1 METLTA
7 FIPAEGKA
15 TVEGKNVS
23 RFIRQLAKVAGV
35 SERTLAQAVT
45 MAESQ
50 RSRMAANKKG
60 AVRAQTLYPL
70 RRVALLVEEA
80 GKTLSEPGVKEWL
93 STPNPYLDDVPPIL
107 HVRSDKELEKALS
120 VLASIRHG
128 FPA

>member
-7 FIPAEGKA
+7 FIPAEGNA

-50 RSRMAANKKG
+50 LSRMAANKKG

-107 HVRSDKELEKALS
+107 HVRSDKELEKALN